1 MAVQLLKEHSVTNG
15 RATNRIL
22 HLAVVGLLAL
32 WLSNGDAYAQ
42 ALPYAKF
49 ARRIASA
56 LKVWSGERV
65 LLRFDPKTLPAL
77 LPEVRKALEAEGA
90 KVDTLAYGP
99 APDLDAR
106 LASTD
111 VYIWLPA
118 GPTAQTP
125 PDQAATLAKW
135 LDRGAGRE
143 IHFHWGDGTRDPD
156 GLSATHT
163 PAFDKVYAD
172 ALEIDYGALAAAID
186 RAGLMLRSGVT
197 RVTTPAGTDLRFRV
211 ADRPFNKQDG
221 DASKGRMTA
230 AKVRVDREI
239 ELPAGVLRVAPLEV
253 SVNGVIV
260 IPAARFGAVRATNI
274 RLVVDNG
281 VVTSATAQ
289 EGAAALRDFL
299 KSEPGASHF
308 REFALGFNPKLVAPP
323 GVPAIAYYGYGAGC
337 VRLSLGDNEELG
349 GEVRGGGV
357 RWLFFPDA
365 TVMVGERTLV
375 DGGKL
380 SFDFRFQ
387 IADCRLKA
395 RD

>member
-1 MAVQLLKEHSVTNG
+1 MTNG
-15 RATNRIL
+15 PATSRM
-22 HLAVVGLLAL
+22 HLAVGGLLAL
-32 WLSNGDAYAQ
+32 WLSSGGAHAQ
-42 ALPYAKF
+42 VLPYPNI

-65 LLRFDPKTLPAL
+65 LLRYDPKTLPAL
-77 LPEVRKALEAEGA
+77 LPEVRKALEADGA

-118 GPTAQTP
+118 GPAAQTP
-125 PDQAATLAKW
+125 PDQAAILARW
-135 LDRGAGRE
+135 LDRGAGRQV
-143 IHFHWGDGTRDPD
+143 HFHWGDGTRDPD
-156 GLSATHT
+156 GLPTTHT
-163 PAFDKVYAD
+163 PAFHKMYAD
-172 ALEIDYGALAAAID
+172 ALEIDYGALGAAID
-186 RAGLMLRSGVT
+186 RAGLVLRSGET

-221 DASKGRMTA
+221 DASKGRMTG

-239 ELPAGVLRVAPLEV
+239 ELPAGVLRVAPLEI

-274 RLVVDNG
+274 RLAVENG

-289 EGAAALRDFL
+289 EGADALRDFL
-299 KSEPGASHF
+299 KSQPGASHF
-308 REFALGFNPKLVAPP
+308 REFALGFNPKLMTPP
-323 GVPAIAYYGYGAGC
+323 GEPAIPYYGYGAGC
-337 VRLSLGDNEELG
+337 VRLSLGENEELG

-375 DGGKL
+375 DRGAL
-380 SFDFRFQ
+380 RF
-387 IADCRLKA
+387 
-395 RD
+395 